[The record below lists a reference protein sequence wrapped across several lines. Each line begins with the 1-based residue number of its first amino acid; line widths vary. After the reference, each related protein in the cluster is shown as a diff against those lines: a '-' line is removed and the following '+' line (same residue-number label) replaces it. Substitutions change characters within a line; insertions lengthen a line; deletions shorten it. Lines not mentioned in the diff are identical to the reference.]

1 MSNTVNRHLIRYPHA
16 RTSTIQYLA
25 KRDEVTAQ
33 LRREISDMKKQRRRS
48 WLFWIWRRA

>member
-1 MSNTVNRHLIRYPHA
+1 MSNAVHRHLIRYPQA

-25 KRDEVTAQ
+25 KRDEVTEQ
-33 LRREISDMKKQRRRS
+33 LRREIAENRKKRRRS

>member
-1 MSNTVNRHLIRYPHA
+1 MSNAMHDHLRRFPKC
-16 RTSTIQYLA
+16 RPSTLAYLE
-25 KRDEVTAQ
+25 KRAETTAQ